1 MSTVRIVKITKISTG
16 GGMVVVGWRG
26 GVRGVEKVGIV
37 KITKINTGGG
47 MVVVGSE
54 GRGDP
59 GWPQLV

>member
-1 MSTVRIVKITKISTG
+1 
-16 GGMVVVGWRG
+16 MVVVGWRG